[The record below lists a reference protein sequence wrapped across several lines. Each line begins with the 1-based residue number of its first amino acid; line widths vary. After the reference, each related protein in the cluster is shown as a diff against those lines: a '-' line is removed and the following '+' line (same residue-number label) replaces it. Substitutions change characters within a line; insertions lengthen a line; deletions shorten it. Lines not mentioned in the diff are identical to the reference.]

1 MPQKHFVRNHL
12 EAISEFQTLSLFKL
26 GKVQNL
32 SYENEFYLHENKNHF
47 RITSFALSLDLKQR
61 LGATWKWPIIVRFI

>member
-32 SYENEFYLHENKNHF
+32 SYENEFYLHENKKPFSYHKL
-47 RITSFALSLDLKQR
+47 RT
-61 LGATWKWPIIVRFI
+61 

>member
-32 SYENEFYLHENKNHF
+32 SYENEFYLHENKKTIFVSQASHLAS
-47 RITSFALSLDLKQR
+47 I
-61 LGATWKWPIIVRFI
+61 